1 MHLQPGIVFYDLEWS
16 GSEIVQVGAV
26 VASTGETF
34 NRTIVP
40 QRNIQSK
47 VSEKIQLYTQE
58 KGDGSGERVV
68 LDMVTGEVVPSL
80 PARLALHQL
89 LVWLLKVR
97 TTSRPAQLILVS
109 HGTLDISVLHANLT
123 VHGLDEQL
131 LDTVTQFLDLQAYIR
146 QHWPGLPLALA
157 DLLQKFIPD
166 HQFRLHSA
174 LDDAKA
180 AMAVFFALHSTTSL
194 KEGPLTPSTQLVRA
208 NIAGAQFCE
217 FKRIK
222 LSFVSFEPGAKEIC
236 ILSSRLNPSS
246 EPQYVETLSD
256 WVGLLS
262 KLPLFR
268 SVDPPGCF
276 MFYVQ
281 GWVTHHHLVERD
293 GAKARTEIRLL
304 CFLGQ
309 TYFSLQFYPDQK
321 ASYMGLKRLLLH
333 FPTFSRIPAG
343 SPVTAR
349 LQLRPAA
356 PPRVMY
362 ITGPDQEHPP
372 LPQLE
377 QVLGQ
382 NCFLGQHVQL

>member
-1 MHLQPGIVFYDLEWS
+1 MFYDLEWS
-16 GSEIVQVGAV
+16 GAEIVQVGAV
-26 VASTGETF
+26 VALTGETF
-34 NRTIVP
+34 DRTIVP

-58 KGDGSGERVV
+58 MGDGSGERVV
-68 LDMVTGEVVPSL
+68 FDKVTGKVVPSL

-89 LVWLLKVR
+89 LAWLLKVR
-97 TTSRPAQLILVS
+97 TASHPAQLILVS
-109 HGTLDISVLHANLT
+109 HGTLDIPVLHANLT

-146 QHWPGLPLALA
+146 QHWPGLPLGLA
-157 DLLQKFIPD
+157 DLLQQFIPD
-166 HQFRLHSA
+166 NQFRLHSA

-180 AMAVFFALHSTTSL
+180 AMAVFFALHSTASL
-194 KEGPLTPSTQLVRA
+194 QEDPLTPTTQLVRA
-208 NIAGAQFCE
+208 DIEGAQFCE

-236 ILSSRLNPSS
+236 ILSTQLNKAAHPSG

-262 KLPLFR
+262 SLPLFR

-293 GAKARTEIRLL
+293 GVKARTEIRLL
-304 CFLGQ
+304 CFLGL

-321 ASYMGLKRLLLH
+321 TSE
-333 FPTFSRIPAG
+333 AG
-343 SPVTAR
+343 SQQFVFSKIYV
-349 LQLRPAA
+349 LQDMNIRSN
-356 PPRVMY
+356 
-362 ITGPDQEHPP
+362 TGKDTTR
-372 LPQLE
+372 
-377 QVLGQ
+377 
-382 NCFLGQHVQL
+382 